1 MAVARKAPL
10 SRRIGFRARLS
21 VLAAAAV
28 GLAIALSAVASY
40 LFVSHQLYNQVDS
53 ALRTDVSSLNPRAYV
68 DGTVNLDHAAGAVAR
83 RGNVVQF
90 ISSTGGVQPAVIGSS
105 TVRVGSTDRAVATAA
120 VNGPTGDVDTDG
132 VIHDL
137 RSGGLHYRVVTVAL
151 GSSPTGEGVA
161 VEVAHPLT
169 EVDHTL
175 AVLKLVLLIVA
186 LCGVALAVGL
196 GYLVARTTIR
206 PVVRLTRAAEHVAAT
221 QDLEATIDED
231 GNDEL
236 SRLAHAFNGMLGAL
250 GASRHQQAQLVSDA
264 GHELRT
270 PLTSLRTNIEVLM
283 RVHDLPE
290 YDRAE
295 LLSDV
300 KAQLEELTTL
310 IGDVVELARQ
320 DERQPEPTEVRLDE
334 IVRRAIDR
342 AQRRAPA
349 LPFSVSLTPGSV
361 RAQPAMLERA
371 VLNVLD
377 NAAKWS
383 PPESTVDVHLARLD
397 RWLLDIRDRGPGIAE
412 TDRPKV
418 FDRFYRAETARSMPG
433 SGLGL
438 AIVRQVVSSHGGT
451 VSIGTPADGGTVVH
465 IELPIVPET
474 EPYDPRWPAST
485 DAGNGTGTAQPG
497 PDGAS
502 PGDGQPGPG
511 DGDAPPVGDVGAW
524 SGT

>member
-1 MAVARKAPL
+1 MGVPRKAPL

-40 LFVSHQLYNQVDS
+40 LFVSHQLYHQVD
-53 ALRTDVSSLNPRAYV
+53 ATLHNDVSTLTNR
-68 DGTVNLDHAAGAVAR
+68 DGSVSARSAAAVEGR
-83 RGNVVQF
+83 DNDIVQLIF
-90 ISSTGGVQPAVIGSS
+90 STGDVHPIGSQAI
-105 TVRVGSTDRAVATAA
+105 RVGNKDRAVAAAAATA
-120 VNGPTGDVDTDG
+120 NPGDGAMDG
-132 VIHDL
+132 ITHDMY
-137 RSGGLHYRVVTVAL
+137 SGGRHYRVVTVPL
-151 GSSPTGEGVA
+151 GPTPPGGVGVA
-161 VEVAHPLT
+161 LEVAHPLV
-169 EVDHTL
+169 EPDHTL
-175 AVLKLVLLIVA
+175 AVLKLVLLVVA
-186 LCGVALAVGL
+186 LCGVALAVAL

-221 QDLEATIDED
+221 QDLEATIDET

-236 SRLAHAFNGMLGAL
+236 SRLAHAFNAMLEAL

-283 RVHDLPE
+283 RVHDLPDG
-290 YDRAE
+290 DRTA

-334 IVRRAIDR
+334 IVHRAVER

-349 LPFSVSLTPGSV
+349 LPFSLSLTAGSV

-383 PPESTVDVHLARLD
+383 PPGSTIDVHLARLE
-397 RWLLDIRDRGPGIAE
+397 RWHLDIRDLGPGIAE
-412 TDRPKV
+412 ADRPKV

-438 AIVRQVVSSHGGT
+438 AIVRQVVTSHGGT
-451 VSIGTPADGGTVVH
+451 VSIGAPPEGGTVVH
-465 IELPIVPET
+465 IELPIVSET
-474 EPYDPRWPAST
+474 EPFDPRWPAST
-485 DAGNGTGTAQPG
+485 DDAR
-497 PDGAS
+497 
-502 PGDGQPGPG
+502 PGPG
-511 DGDAPPVGDVGAW
+511 DGAPPVGDVGAR

>member
-1 MAVARKAPL
+1 MVVQTGGRDGHRAPW
-10 SRRIGFRARLS
+10 SRRIGFRVRLS

-53 ALRTDVSSLNPRAYV
+53 TLRSAVTSLTQNPHINPDGSASFDRA
-68 DGTVNLDHAAGAVAR
+68 AAVIAGRDNV
-83 RGNVVQF
+83 VVQF
-90 ISSTGGVQPAVIGSS
+90 LSSTSALSTVGTVGNQPIRIGSA
-105 TVRVGSTDRAVATAA
+105 DRAVATAA
-120 VNGPTGDVDTDG
+120 VNGNASDANTDG
-132 VIHDL
+132 ITHDL
-137 RSGGLHYRVVTVAL
+137 RSGGVHYRVATVPL
-151 GSSPTGEGVA
+151 GPSTSGGGVA
-161 VEVAHPLT
+161 VQVAHPLT

-221 QDLEATIDED
+221 QDLEATIDEA

-236 SRLAHAFNGMLGAL
+236 SRLAHAFNGMLEAL
-250 GASRHQQAQLVSDA
+250 AASRHQQAQLVSDA

-283 RVHDLPE
+283 RVHDLPDT
-290 YDRAE
+290 DRTD

-334 IVRRAIDR
+334 IVRRAVER

-377 NAAKWS
+377 NATKWS
-383 PPESTVDVHLARLD
+383 PAGSAVDVYLARRD
-397 RWLLDIRDRGPGIAE
+397 RWHLDIRDRGPGIAE
-412 TDRPKV
+412 VDRPKV

-438 AIVRQVVSSHGGT
+438 AIVRQVVSAHGGT
-451 VSIGTPADGGTVVH
+451 VSISVPPDGGTVVH
-465 IELPIVPET
+465 IELPIVSET
-474 EPYDPRWPAST
+474 EPFDPRWPAST
-485 DAGNGTGTAQPG
+485 DTGGGDSQPG
-497 PDGAS
+497 PT
-502 PGDGQPGPG
+502 
-511 DGDAPPVGDVGAW
+511 DGDADGDGSRIVAAPEI
-524 SGT
+524 S

>member
-1 MAVARKAPL
+1 MAEAVHRAPW
-10 SRRIGFRARLS
+10 SRRVGFRARLS
-21 VLAAAAV
+21 ALAAAAV

-53 ALRTDVSSLNPRAYV
+53 TLNSAVTTLAQSPHPNPDGSVNFDRA
-68 DGTVNLDHAAGAVAR
+68 AAGIETR
-83 RGNVVQF
+83 DNDVVEF
-90 ISSTGGVQPAVIGSS
+90 ISSNGTVLAPPGSRTIS
-105 TVRVGSTDRAVATAA
+105 VGSADRAVAAAA
-120 VNGPTGDVDTDG
+120 VNGNAGDVSNDG
-132 VIHDL
+132 ITHDL
-137 RSGGLHYRVVTVAL
+137 HSGGVHYRVVTVPL
-151 GSSPTGEGVA
+151 GPSTSGGGVA
-161 VEVAHPLT
+161 VAVAHPLT

-175 AVLKLVLLIVA
+175 SVLKLVLLVVA

-283 RVHDLPE
+283 RVQDLPDS
-290 YDRAE
+290 DRAD

-334 IVRRAIDR
+334 IVRRAVDR

-383 PPESTVDVHLARLD
+383 PAGSTVHVYLARLD
-397 RWLLDIRDRGPGIAE
+397 RWHLDIRDMGPGIAE
-412 TDRPKV
+412 ADLPKV

-438 AIVRQVVSSHGGT
+438 AIVRQVVSAHGGT
-451 VSIGTPADGGTVVH
+451 VSISAPPDGGTAVH
-465 IELPIVPET
+465 IELPIVSET
-474 EPYDPRWPAST
+474 EPFDPRWPASA
-485 DAGNGTGTAQPG
+485 DTGG
-497 PDGAS
+497 
-502 PGDGQPGPG
+502 
-511 DGDAPPVGDVGAW
+511 GDAPLGPTDAPADQDGSQVSNSDLRG
-524 SGT
+524 

>member
-1 MAVARKAPL
+1 MAVARKGPL

-40 LFVSHQLYNQVDS
+40 LFVSHQLYHQVDTTLTSDVTTITNNDGSVS
-53 ALRTDVSSLNPRAYV
+53 ARAAAAVELRDN
-68 DGTVNLDHAAGAVAR
+68 D
-83 RGNVVQF
+83 VVQL
-90 ISSTGGVQPAVIGSS
+90 ILSTGELRPIGSQ
-105 TVRVGSTDRAVATAA
+105 TIRVGNKDRAVAAATTAA
-120 VNGPTGDVDTDG
+120 PGDIATDG
-132 VIHDL
+132 ITHDMY
-137 RSGGLHYRVVTVAL
+137 SGGRHYRVVTVPL
-151 GSSPTGEGVA
+151 GPSPPGGGVGVA
-161 VEVAHPLT
+161 LEVAHPLG
-169 EVDHTL
+169 EPDHTL

-221 QDLEATIDED
+221 QDLEATIDET

-236 SRLAHAFNGMLGAL
+236 SRLAHAFNGMLEAL

-283 RVHDLPE
+283 RVHDLPDN
-290 YDRAE
+290 DRAD

-334 IVRRAIDR
+334 IVHRAVER

-349 LPFSVSLTPGSV
+349 LPFSLSLTAGSV

-383 PPESTVDVHLARLD
+383 PPGSTIDVHLARLD
-397 RWLLDIRDRGPGIAE
+397 RWHLDIRDRGPGIAE
-412 TDRPKV
+412 ADRPKV

-438 AIVRQVVSSHGGT
+438 AIVRQVVTSHGGT
-451 VSIGTPADGGTVVH
+451 VSIGAPSDGGTVVH
-465 IELPIVPET
+465 IELPIVSET
-474 EPYDPRWPAST
+474 EPFDPRWPAST
-485 DAGNGTGTAQPG
+485 DARPDNAQPG
-497 PDGAS
+497 S
-502 PGDGQPGPG
+502 PPSAADRERLTEQLG
-511 DGDAPPVGDVGAW
+511 
-524 SGT
+524 

>member
-1 MAVARKAPL
+1 MEAGHRAPW

-53 ALRTDVSSLNPRAYV
+53 SLRLAVQTLTQNPHPNPDGSVSFDRAASAIEGR
-68 DGTVNLDHAAGAVAR
+68 DND
-83 RGNVVQF
+83 VVQF
-90 ISSTGGVQPAVIGSS
+90 ISSTGGVLPVGSHTIRIGSS
-105 TVRVGSTDRAVATAA
+105 DKAVATAA
-120 VNGPTGDVDTDG
+120 VNGNTGDVGSDG
-132 VIHDL
+132 ILHDL
-137 RSGGLHYRVVTVAL
+137 RSGGLHFRVLTVAL
-151 GSSPTGEGVA
+151 GPSTAGGGVA
-161 VEVAHPLT
+161 VEVAHPLGDL
-169 EVDHTL
+169 DHTL
-175 AVLKLVLLIVA
+175 AVLKLVLLVVA

-196 GYLVARTTIR
+196 GYLVARTTLR

-236 SRLAHAFNGMLGAL
+236 SRLAHAFNGMLSAL

-283 RVHDLPE
+283 RVHDLPDA
-290 YDRAE
+290 DRTD

-334 IVRRAIDR
+334 IVHRAIDR

-383 PPESTVDVHLARLD
+383 PPGSTIDVHLARLD
-397 RWLLDIRDRGPGIAE
+397 RWQLDIRDRGPGIAE
-412 TDRPKV
+412 ADRPKV

-438 AIVRQVVSSHGGT
+438 AIVRQVVSAHGGT
-451 VSIGTPADGGTVVH
+451 VSINAPADGGTVVH
-465 IELPIVPET
+465 IELPIVSET
-474 EPYDPRWPAST
+474 EPFDPRWPAST
-485 DAGNGTGTAQPG
+485 DGGDQAGPT
-497 PDGAS
+497 
-502 PGDGQPGPG
+502 
-511 DGDAPPVGDVGAW
+511 DGDSPPVGDVGAR